1 MYPLKSAIGLFP
13 LFSSYIQLILQM
25 LDKDRFRIRFYNTVV
40 QCACTTVGTK
50 LEKLRISEK
59 IVIYLSR
66 EPDETMNPKEIV
78 KQFLFLV
85 LILELLG
92 LTLAGGGNWSACF
105 SHAQIAL

>member
-1 MYPLKSAIGLFP
+1 
-13 LFSSYIQLILQM
+13 M
-25 LDKDRFRIRFYNTVV
+25 LLHEVR
-40 QCACTTVGTK
+40 
-50 LEKLRISEK
+50 RISEDFL
-59 IVIYLSR
+59 IVYHENAIKR
-66 EPDETMNPKEIV
+66 TMNPKKIV

>member
-1 MYPLKSAIGLFP
+1 
-13 LFSSYIQLILQM
+13 
-25 LDKDRFRIRFYNTVV
+25 
-40 QCACTTVGTK
+40 
-50 LEKLRISEK
+50 
-59 IVIYLSR
+59 
-66 EPDETMNPKEIV
+66 MNPKEIV

>member
-1 MYPLKSAIGLFP
+1 ME
-13 LFSSYIQLILQM
+13 LQH
-25 LDKDRFRIRFYNTVV
+25 
-40 QCACTTVGTK
+40 
-50 LEKLRISEK
+50 EKRRISEK
-59 IVIYLSR
+59 VLFFCLSWER
-66 EPDETMNPKEIV
+66 DKTLNPKEIV